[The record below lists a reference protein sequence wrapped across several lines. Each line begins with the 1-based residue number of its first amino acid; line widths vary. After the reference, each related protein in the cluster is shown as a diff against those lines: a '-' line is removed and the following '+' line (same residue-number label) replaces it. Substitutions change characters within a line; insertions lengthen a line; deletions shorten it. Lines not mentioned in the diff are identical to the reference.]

1 VSSKDRVRNGELSV
15 YPIRHLVYST
25 VITLLSPRCPVASSK
40 PAESAPVEPS
50 QRKPCF
56 VISPIGS
63 DDSDIRKRADQVLKH
78 IIKKALSDIYTV
90 ERADDISKP
99 GLITLQIIERLM
111 KAPMVVADLTDA
123 NANVYYE
130 LAIRHFVKRPV
141 VHLITEGQ
149 QPPFDVAQMR
159 YIQYDLTNPDS
170 VERAG
175 LEVREHATACERG
188 EVPFTPIQFVEML
201 DSARHGEGGD
211 QFVSLALGIQAALS
225 NLQSEVRQI
234 RRGAFIGEDFQRAL
248 AERASNALLGS
259 GLVSLS
265 AMVTH
270 PDKIVFSAARKGG
283 GKQFEVVVPTNT
295 PLEAVEGVVKGQ
307 LQGQQPPPAP
317 PIPPNYVPPPR

>member
-1 VSSKDRVRNGELSV
+1 VENSK
-15 YPIRHLVYST
+15 T
-25 VITLLSPRCPVASSK
+25 VQAVWAA
-40 PAESAPVEPS
+40 PAATKPVEPAL
-50 QRKPCF
+50 KKDCF
-56 VISPIGS
+56 VISPIGDDGS
-63 DDSDIRKRADQVLKH
+63 DTRKNADKVLRH
-78 IIKKALSDIYTV
+78 IIKKALSDTYAV

-130 LAIRHFVKRPV
+130 LAIRHFVKKPV

-149 QPPFDVAQMR
+149 KPPFDVAQMR
-159 YIQYDLTNPDS
+159 YIPYNLTDPDS
-170 VERAG
+170 VEQAAKD
-175 LEVREHATACERG
+175 VRDHAAACERG

-201 DSARHGEGGD
+201 DTARGEGQD

-234 RRGAFIGEDFQRAL
+234 RRGAFIGEDFQKAL
-248 AERASNALLGS
+248 AERSSNALFGS
-259 GLVSLS
+259 GLVGMS
-265 AMVTH
+265 AMATH

-295 PLEAVEGVVKGQ
+295 SLEAVEQVVRAQ
-307 LQGQQPPPAP
+307 LTAQQGPPPPPPPNAAPAQPPPP
-317 PIPPNYVPPPR
+317 SPPPVVPSAK

>member
-1 VSSKDRVRNGELSV
+1 MIGGWSGPRAAPPTLHT
-15 YPIRHLVYST
+15 YLVYST
-25 VITLLSPRCPVASSK
+25 VLSLFSPRCPVASSK
-40 PAESAPVEPS
+40 PAEPAPAEPS
-50 QRKPCF
+50 QKKPCF

-175 LEVREHATACERG
+175 QEVREHAAACERG
-188 EVPFTPIQFVEML
+188 EVPFTPIQFVEMV
-201 DSARHGEGGD
+201 DSARSEGGD

-234 RRGAFIGEDFQRAL
+234 RRGVFIGEDFQKAL
-248 AERASNALLGS
+248 AERASNALMGS
-259 GLVSLS
+259 GLVSIM
-265 AMVTH
+265 AMSSY
-270 PDKIVFSAARKGG
+270 PDKILLSAKLKGG
-283 GKQFEVVVPTNT
+283 GKQFEVVVPC
-295 PLEAVEGVVKGQ
+295 GSRK
-307 LQGQQPPPAP
+307 
-317 PIPPNYVPPPR
+317 

>member
-1 VSSKDRVRNGELSV
+1 M
-15 YPIRHLVYST
+15 
-25 VITLLSPRCPVASSK
+25 ASSK
-40 PAESAPVEPS
+40 PAEPAPAEPS
-50 QRKPCF
+50 QKKPCF

-78 IIKKALSDIYTV
+78 IIKKALWDIYTV

-175 LEVREHATACERG
+175 QEVREHAAACERG

-201 DSARHGEGGD
+201 DSARGEGEN

-234 RRGAFIGEDFQRAL
+234 RRGAFIGEDFQKAL
-248 AERASNALLGS
+248 AERASNAVMAS
-259 GLVSLS
+259 GLVSIM
-265 AMVTH
+265 AMAAY
-270 PDKIVFSAARKGG
+270 PDRIVINAKPKGG
-283 GKQFEVVVPTNT
+283 GNQFVVVVSTNT

-307 LQGQQPPPAP
+307 LPVQQPPPAP
-317 PIPPNYVPPPR
+317 PIPPNYVPPPK